1 MEGASVEHKQL
12 CGKVGPTGQLVYLTF
27 SRANYQ
33 LCKAPSFLKGDVAT
47 LYNINVLDCLP
58 SHTYIKCYFTV
69 QEKNLL
75 ILKIRKCC
83 RYFACRAAATVG
95 ETGNHQSGTVCGLQF
110 QFRSLFCTLL
120 LVQWTIWNKIVNSP
134 VICCCAYQS
143 IFQKKTK

>member
-1 MEGASVEHKQL
+1 MEEASVEHKQL

-47 LYNINVLDCLP
+47 LYNINVLDSLP

-69 QEKNLL
+69 QEKTLL
-75 ILKIRKCC
+75 ILKIIKWC

-110 QFRSLFCTLL
+110 QFRSLFCMLL
-120 LVQWTIWNKIVNSP
+120 LVQWTI
-134 VICCCAYQS
+134 
-143 IFQKKTK
+143 

>member
-27 SRANYQ
+27 SRADYQ
-33 LCKAPSFLKGDVAT
+33 LCKASSFLKGDVAT
-47 LYNINVLDCLP
+47 LYNIKVLDCLP

-69 QEKNLL
+69 QEKTLL
-75 ILKIRKCC
+75 ILKIIKCC

-110 QFRSLFCTLL
+110 HFRSLFCMLL
-120 LVQWTIWNKIVNSP
+120 LVQWTI
-134 VICCCAYQS
+134 
-143 IFQKKTK
+143 